1 MNLAEI
7 LFIFLM
13 PLILFGVVWILARP
27 LTEETSLD
35 HGDTIED
42 LHPLHTQY
50 LPQLRGALDTADA
63 RYVRRRVSKEAE
75 RSWSAERRQIVRDY
89 LTGLAGDFSRV
100 MHLAGI
106 VDSLSPKVSK
116 RAHLERTWLA
126 LRFRILYR
134 VILVCMSAGSP
145 GVLRQVARLTSYV
158 GNLSALE
165 EAAMARL
172 EIMSSGEEMHPNFS
186 A

>member
-1 MNLAEI
+1 MNFAEI

-13 PLILFGVVWILARP
+13 PLILFGVVWVLGKP
-27 LTEETSLD
+27 LTAETSLD
-35 HGDTIED
+35 PGDTIED
-42 LHPLHTQY
+42 LLPLHTQY
-50 LPQLRGALDTADA
+50 YPQLRWSLDSADA

-89 LTGLAGDFSRV
+89 LTGLEGDFARLL
-100 MHLAGI
+100 HLAGI
-106 VDSLSPKVSK
+106 VDSLSPRVSK
-116 RAHLERTWLA
+116 RTRLQRTWLA

-134 VILVCMSAGSP
+134 ATLVCMSAGSP
-145 GVLRQVARLTSYV
+145 GVLRQAARLTGYV

-172 EIMSSGEEMHPNFS
+172 EIMSSGEEVHSNFS